1 MKRARAR
8 RRPSEMLSKEY
19 EDAIEEA
26 KKEEE
31 DGEEEEVEERKKEW
45 NGIKLLAMKSV
56 PLGGLTSTYNVGSH
70 FL

>member
-31 DGEEEEVEERKKEW
+31 DDEEEEVEERKKEW
-45 NGIKLLAMKSV
+45 NGIKLLAM
-56 PLGGLTSTYNVGSH
+56 
-70 FL
+70 